1 MRTIL
6 VRTAWNVGS
15 RYVVPPV
22 GEFMIRSSGDP
33 PTTFTFTSGE
43 MSSLTTVCTA
53 QATLR
58 LSSRLEQDFQ
68 ALSRSELPEG
78 ARSEAEIDKSLGY
91 SLPFDLYPEHLRQFL
106 SDTGRYLNAAAS
118 VVARLVRWRTDS
130 TLGSHRPFDSFLRSE
145 WSWDGETWLPLPF
158 RGSGYVKAL
167 GAPRLDE
174 RARAS
179 VQEMLEHG
187 VREPVSEELLR
198 EAEAQATPSPRSA
211 LLLAVAAVEVG
222 FKELVAALVPDAA
235 WLAMEVPSPPLGK
248 MLKEYLPLLPVL
260 AGAPAAPPPKPF
272 PRILDDAVQR
282 RNTLAHSG
290 AEPPT
295 HEELEALLDCVH
307 TILRQF
313 AYYRGQTWARSQW
326 A

>member
-106 SDTGRYLNAAAS
+106 SD
-118 VVARLVRWRTDS
+118 
-130 TLGSHRPFDSFLRSE
+130 
-145 WSWDGETWLPLPF
+145 
-158 RGSGYVKAL
+158 
-167 GAPRLDE
+167 
-174 RARAS
+174 
-179 VQEMLEHG
+179 
-187 VREPVSEELLR
+187 
-198 EAEAQATPSPRSA
+198 
-211 LLLAVAAVEVG
+211 
-222 FKELVAALVPDAA
+222 
-235 WLAMEVPSPPLGK
+235 
-248 MLKEYLPLLPVL
+248 
-260 AGAPAAPPPKPF
+260 
-272 PRILDDAVQR
+272 
-282 RNTLAHSG
+282 
-290 AEPPT
+290 
-295 HEELEALLDCVH
+295 
-307 TILRQF
+307 
-313 AYYRGQTWARSQW
+313 
-326 A
+326 